1 MNWRDQILDP
11 DSLDLDA
18 FVRATYSF
26 AVPAGADLRHAAVQ
40 MLRILT
46 QRSQR
51 LERRYRS
58 TDPEVAGAV
67 IHVGPISDWTDVTL
81 ALPLAHAAPNEGL
94 AHLFQLLTSA
104 AEYSYADGV
113 WLQRVDL
120 PRPFLSAVPGPQ
132 LGIDGIRSIVG
143 VQRRPLLALETGPR
157 TQPLEQSVLDL
168 YRQALVAGAD
178 LLVDDML
185 LGDPPSP
192 TLSLQHRLPRLV
204 ELCQRAADET
214 GRPKAYVTCLAGTP
228 SQILRKAEWAAANG
242 AKGFVVNGF
251 TQGLGTLEDLS
262 SHSFGVCLVATNM
275 GSGMVSR
282 PSAGGTHRVG
292 VDEQVISKLSRLAG
306 ADAVHTGTTGA
317 ECFDINWSD
326 AVRALAQPLHV
337 PGRRIPGAFRVA
349 EGDLQMINIWPNMR
363 ELGADTIFEIHSGI
377 LGHGDIRARTRRF
390 VELVTGLTDVA
401 DNDSALAVYR
411 SLAARDQV
419 LRSELDAVD
428 LKRW

>member
-1 MNWRDQILDP
+1 
-11 DSLDLDA
+11 
-18 FVRATYSF
+18 
-26 AVPAGADLRHAAVQ
+26 
-40 MLRILT
+40 
-46 QRSQR
+46 
-51 LERRYRS
+51 
-58 TDPEVAGAV
+58 
-67 IHVGPISDWTDVTL
+67 
-81 ALPLAHAAPNEGL
+81 
-94 AHLFQLLTSA
+94 
-104 AEYSYADGV
+104 
-113 WLQRVDL
+113 
-120 PRPFLSAVPGPQ
+120 
-132 LGIDGIRSIVG
+132 
-143 VQRRPLLALETGPR
+143 
-157 TQPLEQSVLDL
+157 
-168 YRQALVAGAD
+168 
-178 LLVDDML
+178 DML